1 MSNENSS
8 FDPVAIASTFTE
20 EAYNR
25 ADEIESARRL
35 PADLAKRLAEAG
47 LFRMITPAY
56 LGGYEVHP
64 RAVTETLETLS
75 IADAS
80 VGWCT
85 MIAATTAI
93 NAAYLNEG
101 TAKEVYGDP
110 NVITGGVLAPMGKAE
125 IDGEDYVVTGRWQW
139 GSGTANCD
147 WICGGCFVFE
157 NGERKLVEG
166 TQIPETRM
174 MYFQRKDVKL
184 LDTWHVS
191 GLKGTGSGDFSVEKV
206 RIRRSSSVSLVTDK
220 PRVHNPLYKFPPFG
234 LLAIGTCAV
243 MMGNARGALN
253 AFIDLA
259 GSKKNQGSRRVLAER
274 QVVQAETAKAEASW
288 RSARSYLYDE
298 LEKTWEVAKSEGRIP
313 LETRADLRLACT
325 NMTRTAAD
333 VCRRVYDLGG
343 GAALFSNNELQRRF
357 RDAHAGTQH
366 ATTAPAT
373 YELTGRV
380 LFGLPTDGGMI

>member
-1 MSNENSS
+1 MSNTTLT
-8 FDPVAIASTFTE
+8 FDPKATASSFTE

-25 ADEIESARRL
+25 SEEIENARKL
-35 PADLAKRLAEAG
+35 PADLATRLAEAG
-47 LFRMITPAY
+47 LFRMITPRY
-56 LGGYEVHP
+56 LSGYECTP
-64 RAVTETLETLS
+64 RQVTETLETLA

-93 NAAYLNEG
+93 NAAYLNED

-125 IDGEDYVVTGRWQW
+125 IDGDDYIVTGRWQW

-157 NGERKLVEG
+157 DGERKFVEG

-174 MYFQRKDVKL
+174 MYFPRKDVEL
-184 LDTWHVS
+184 IDTWQVS
-191 GLKGTGSGDFSVEKV
+191 GLKGTGSGDFAVDSL
-206 RIRRSSSVSLVTDK
+206 RISRSSSVSLVTDK
-220 PRVHNPLYKFPPFG
+220 PRVNNPLYKFPPFG

-253 AFIDLA
+253 AFLKLA
-259 GSKKNQGSRRVLAER
+259 GSKKNQGSKRTLSER
-274 QVVQAETAKAEASW
+274 QVVQAETAKAEAAW

-298 LEKTWEVAKSEGRIP
+298 LDKTWEIANSEGSIP

-325 NMTRTAAD
+325 NMTRTSAD

-343 GAALFSNNELQRRF
+343 GAALYLNNELQRRF

-373 YELTGRV
+373 YELAGRV
-380 LFGLPTDGGMI
+380 LFGLPTDGGMV

>member
-1 MSNENSS
+1 MSNTSLT
-8 FDPVAIASTFTE
+8 FDPVATASSFTE
-20 EAYNR
+20 EAHNR
-25 ADEIESARRL
+25 SEEIENARKL

-47 LFRMITPAY
+47 LFRMITPRY
-56 LGGYEVHP
+56 LSGYECTP
-64 RAVTETLETLS
+64 RQVTETLETLA

-93 NAAYLNEG
+93 NAAYLNEE

-125 IDGEDYVVTGRWQW
+125 IDGDDYVVTGRWQW

-157 NGERKLVEG
+157 DGERKLVEG

-174 MYFQRKDVKL
+174 MYFPRKDVKL
-184 LDTWHVS
+184 IDTWQVS
-191 GLKGTGSGDFSVEKV
+191 GLKGTGSGDFAVDNL
-206 RIRRSSSVSLVTDK
+206 RISRSSSVSLVTDR
-220 PRVHNPLYKFPPFG
+220 PRIKSPLYKFPPFG

-253 AFIDLA
+253 AFLDLA
-259 GSKKNQGSRRVLAER
+259 ASKKNQGSRRTLSER
-274 QVVQAETAKAEASW
+274 QVVQAETAKAEAAW

-298 LEKTWEVAKSEGRIP
+298 LDKTWEVANSDGSIP

-343 GAALFSNNELQRRF
+343 GAALYLNNELQRRF

-366 ATTAPAT
+366 ATTAPST
-373 YELTGRV
+373 YELAGRV
-380 LFGLPTDGGMI
+380 LFGLPTDGGMV